1 MLSTFSLFLLIR
13 TTVWSVGS
21 NSSEFIEIEI
31 LLSSLIIKRPNYPFN
46 CFTLDISQNQEVRKK
61 GVRAV
66 IFRFYHLVNT
76 SVQILLEDRRL
87 ACTRQIREN
96 VVYFSGSNIK
106 LDLGDIKLKYQCYIK
121 QA

>member
-96 VVYFSGSNIK
+96 VVYFS
-106 LDLGDIKLKYQCYIK
+106 
-121 QA
+121 A